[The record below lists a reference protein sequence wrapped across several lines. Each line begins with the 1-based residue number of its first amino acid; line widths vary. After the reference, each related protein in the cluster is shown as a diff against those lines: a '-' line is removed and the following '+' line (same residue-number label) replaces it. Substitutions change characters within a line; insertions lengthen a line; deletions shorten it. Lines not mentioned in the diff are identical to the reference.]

1 MIYHFVDRRAGPEAR
16 RLWRAELRGGKAV
29 LFRPN
34 LGRLFALQLYEHGSG
49 GEVYPVPTELEP
61 TARLAARSSS
71 GRSIAAVARHVLR
84 SVSRPIAPNS

>member
-29 LFRPN
+29 PFRPN

-49 GEVYPVPTELEP
+49 GQVYPAPTELEP
-61 TARLAARSSS
+61 TARLGGNALSAIA
-71 GRSIAAVARHVLR
+71 GRFV
-84 SVSRPIAPNS
+84 